1 MAFRQSA
8 CIISIIKYILPS
20 EYLRDNVME
29 QFLSIFI
36 GGLLIGGIYSL
47 VSMGLTLQYG
57 VARVLNIAH
66 GEFLM
71 IGAFLTFVLQQH
83 AVDPLLTVVI
93 IGPLMF
99 IVGFI
104 LYRTLF
110 TNIRI
115 KSPNPGVFESNG
127 LLAAFGLYFIVQNI
141 GRLIWGTTP
150 YNYSYLSGTFSLG
163 GALFNDDR
171 LVAAAFAVAI
181 GAAFYLYL
189 ARTRSGK
196 AIRAA
201 AQDASTA
208 GLMGVNINNTLAL
221 CFGFGAAMAG
231 VAGALIS
238 ICYPI
243 YTTMGLGYTVIA
255 IVIITLGGLG
265 SIPGSFIGGF
275 ILGVIGT
282 AVTSWD
288 AGLAVASY
296 YVIFIILLLV
306 RPKGLFGK

>member
-1 MAFRQSA
+1 M
-8 CIISIIKYILPS
+8 
-20 EYLRDNVME
+20 D
-29 QFLSIFI
+29 QFLSIFL

-47 VSMGLTLQYG
+47 VSMGLSLQYG
-57 VARVLNIAH
+57 VAKVLNIAH

-71 IGAFLTFVLQQH
+71 IGAFITYLLQQH
-83 AVDPLLTVVI
+83 SVDPLLTVVI

-99 IVGFI
+99 IVGYI
-104 LYRTLF
+104 LYRVLF
-110 TNIRI
+110 TTIRL
-115 KSPNPGVFESNG
+115 KTPNPGVFESNS

-141 GRLIWGTTP
+141 GVLIWGTTP
-150 YNYSYLSGTFSLG
+150 RSYSYLSGTISLS
-163 GALFNDDR
+163 GALFNDNR
-171 LVAAAFAVAI
+171 LVAAAFAIAV
-181 GAAFYLYL
+181 GAAFYFYL
-189 ARTRSGK
+189 ANTHIGKGIRS
-196 AIRAA
+196 AS
-201 AQDASTA
+201 QDSITAS
-208 GLMGVNINNTLAL
+208 LMGVNINNTLAL

-255 IVIITLGGLG
+255 IVVVTLGGLG

-275 ILGVIGT
+275 ILGIIGT

-306 RPKGLFGK
+306 LPKGIMGK

>member
-1 MAFRQSA
+1 MD
-8 CIISIIKYILPS
+8 L
-20 EYLRDNVME
+20 
-29 QFLSIFI
+29 FLSIFI

-47 VSMGLTLQYG
+47 VAMGLSLQYG
-57 VARVLNIAH
+57 VAKVLNIAH

-71 IGAFLTFVLQQH
+71 IGAFITYVLQQNS
-83 AVDPLLTVVI
+83 VDPLLTVVI
-93 IGPLMF
+93 IAPLMF
-99 IVGFI
+99 VVGYI
-104 LYRTLF
+104 LYRTIF
-110 TNIRI
+110 TTIRV
-115 KSPNPGVFESNG
+115 KASNPGIFESNA
-127 LLAAFGLYFIVQNI
+127 LLAAFGLYFVVQNV

-150 YNYSYLSGTFSLG
+150 VSYSYLPGTVALG
-163 GALFNDDR
+163 GALFNDSR
-171 LVAAAFAVAI
+171 LVAALFAVALGI
-181 GAAFYLYL
+181 AFYLYL
-189 ARTRSGK
+189 ARTRTGK

-201 AQDASTA
+201 AQDPTTA

-243 YTTMGLGYTVIA
+243 STTMGLGYTVIA
-255 IVIITLGGLG
+255 IVVITLGGLG

>member
-1 MAFRQSA
+1 MD
-8 CIISIIKYILPS
+8 L
-20 EYLRDNVME
+20 
-29 QFLSIFI
+29 FLSIFI

-47 VSMGLTLQYG
+47 VAMGLSLQYG
-57 VARVLNIAH
+57 VAKVLNIAH

-71 IGAFLTFVLQQH
+71 IGAFLTFLLQQNG
-83 AVDPLLTVVI
+83 VDPLLTVVI
-93 IGPLMF
+93 IAPLMF
-99 IVGFI
+99 VVGYI
-104 LYRTLF
+104 LYRTIF
-110 TNIRI
+110 TTIRL
-115 KSPNPGVFESNG
+115 KASNPGVFESNA

-150 YNYSYLSGTFSLG
+150 VSYSYLPGTFSLG

-171 LVAAAFAVAI
+171 LVAAAFAVAV

-189 ARTRSGK
+189 ARTRTGK

-201 AQDASTA
+201 AQDPSTA

-243 YTTMGLGYTVIA
+243 STTMGLGYTVIA
-255 IVIITLGGLG
+255 IVVVTLGGLG

-288 AGLAVASY
+288 AGLSVASY
-296 YVIFIILLLV
+296 YVIFVILLLV

>member
-1 MAFRQSA
+1 
-8 CIISIIKYILPS
+8 
-20 EYLRDNVME
+20 ME
-29 QFLSIFI
+29 QFLSIVI

-47 VSMGLTLQYG
+47 VSMGLSLQYG
-57 VARVLNIAH
+57 VAKVLNIAH

-71 IGAFLTFVLQQH
+71 IGAFITYVLQQY
-83 AVDPLLTVVI
+83 AVDPLLSVVI

-99 IVGFI
+99 IVGYI
-104 LYRTLF
+104 LYRTIF
-110 TNIRI
+110 TTIRL
-115 KSPNPGVFESNG
+115 KAPNPGVFESNA

-150 YNYSYLSGTFSLG
+150 VSYSYLPGTFSLG
-163 GALFNDDR
+163 GALFNDSR
-171 LVAAAFAVAI
+171 LVAAAFAVAV

-189 ARTRSGK
+189 ARTRTGK

-201 AQDASTA
+201 AQDSATA

-255 IVIITLGGLG
+255 IVVITLGGLG
-265 SIPGSFIGGF
+265 SIPGSFVGGF

-282 AVTSWD
+282 AVTYWD

>member
-1 MAFRQSA
+1 
-8 CIISIIKYILPS
+8 
-20 EYLRDNVME
+20 ME

-47 VSMGLTLQYG
+47 VSMGLSLQYG
-57 VARVLNIAH
+57 VAKVLNIAH

-71 IGAFLTFVLQQH
+71 IGAFITYELQQH

-99 IVGFI
+99 IVGYI
-104 LYRTLF
+104 LYRTIF
-110 TNIRI
+110 TTIRL
-115 KSPNPGVFESNG
+115 KAANPGVFESNA

-141 GRLIWGTTP
+141 GRLEWGTTP
-150 YNYSYLSGTFSLG
+150 VSYSYLPGTVSLG
-163 GALFNDDR
+163 GALFNDSR
-171 LVAAAFAVAI
+171 LVAAAFAVAV

-189 ARTRSGK
+189 ARTRTGK

-201 AQDASTA
+201 AQDPTTA

-255 IVIITLGGLG
+255 IVVVTLGGLG

>member
-1 MAFRQSA
+1 
-8 CIISIIKYILPS
+8 
-20 EYLRDNVME
+20 ME
-29 QFLSIFI
+29 LFLSIFI

-47 VSMGLTLQYG
+47 ASMGLSLQYG
-57 VARVLNIAH
+57 VAKVLNIAH

-71 IGAFLTFVLQQH
+71 IGAFITFLLQQYG
-83 AVDPLLTVVI
+83 VDPLLTVVI

-99 IVGFI
+99 IVGYI
-104 LYRTLF
+104 LYRTIF
-110 TNIRI
+110 TTIRL
-115 KSPNPGVFESNG
+115 KTPNPGVFESNA

-150 YNYSYLSGTFSLG
+150 HSYSYLSGTASLS
-163 GALFNDDR
+163 GALFNDNR
-171 LVAAAFAVAI
+171 LVAAAFAIAV
-181 GAAFYLYL
+181 GTAFYFYL
-189 ARTRSGK
+189 ASTRTGK

-201 AQDASTA
+201 AQDPAAA
-208 GLMGVNINNTLAL
+208 GLMGVNIDNTLAL

-231 VAGALIS
+231 VAGSLIS

-255 IVIITLGGLG
+255 IVVITLGGLG

-296 YVIFIILLLV
+296 YIIFIILLLV
-306 RPKGLFGK
+306 RPKGLMGK

>member
-1 MAFRQSA
+1 
-8 CIISIIKYILPS
+8 
-20 EYLRDNVME
+20 ME

-47 VSMGLTLQYG
+47 ASMGLSLQYG
-57 VARVLNIAH
+57 VAKVLNIAH

-71 IGAFLTFVLQQH
+71 IGAFITFFLQQFG
-83 AVDPLLTVVI
+83 VDPLLTVVI

-99 IVGFI
+99 VVGYF
-104 LYRTLF
+104 LYRTIF
-110 TNIRI
+110 TTIRL
-115 KSPNPGVFESNG
+115 KTPNPGVFEGNA

-150 YNYSYLSGTFSLG
+150 HSYSYLAGTASLG
-163 GALFNDDR
+163 GALFNDNR
-171 LVAAAFAVAI
+171 LVAAAFAIAV
-181 GAAFYLYL
+181 GTAFYFYL
-189 ARTRSGK
+189 ASTRTGK

-201 AQDASTA
+201 AQDPAAA
-208 GLMGVNINNTLAL
+208 GLMGVNIDNTLAL

-231 VAGALIS
+231 VAGSLIS

-255 IVIITLGGLG
+255 IVVITLGGLG

-306 RPKGLFGK
+306 RPKGLMGK